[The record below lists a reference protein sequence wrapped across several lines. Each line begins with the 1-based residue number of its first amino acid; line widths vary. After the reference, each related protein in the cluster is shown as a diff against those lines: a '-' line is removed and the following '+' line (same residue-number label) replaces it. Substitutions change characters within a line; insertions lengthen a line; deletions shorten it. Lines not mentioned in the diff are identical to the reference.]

1 MIIIDTNIISE
12 MMKTSPN
19 LKVISWIDKQD
30 ATLLYITTITIAE
43 IAYGINVLPEGN
55 RRRSL
60 EDSFY
65 KALEAAFKHRI
76 LSFDE
81 AAAHLYGK
89 VMGQRKLRGRPLS
102 MPDGQI
108 AAIALMN
115 NFSIATRNIK
125 DFVGCEVNLIN
136 PFD

>member
-1 MIIIDTNIISE
+1 MIILDTNIISE
-12 MMKTSPN
+12 MMKKSPN
-19 LKVISWIDKQD
+19 LNVISWMDKQD
-30 ATLLYITTITIAE
+30 ATQLYITSVSIAE

-55 RRRSL
+55 RRPLL

-65 KALEAAFKHRI
+65 KALEAAFKHRV

-89 VMGQRKLRGRPLS
+89 MMGHRKLLGRPLS

-125 DFVGCEVNLIN
+125 DFVDCEVSLIN